1 MISFMFLKL
10 RLLCFWYCFFCEIR
24 KILKLLPSQLL
35 PYLIRKTFEFQNVM
49 FRSKIVSLAY
59 VLFHIYLCGKILNIK
74 TINSSWWNIHIHL
87 WYHYMAHD
95 SATYFMVARFVIDHI
110 GYILIISKIRHFL
123 DLVFFEGEKYWNKPS
138 KVAPE
143 SDNLT
148 GQPIV
153 YICIRY
159 FLD

>member
-1 MISFMFLKL
+1 MQSMISFMFLKL

-24 KILKLLPSQLL
+24 KILKY
-35 PYLIRKTFEFQNVM
+35 YLRNYYHTWSERLTFEFQNVM

-59 VLFHIYLCGKILNIK
+59 VLFHIYLCGEILNIK

-123 DLVFFEGEKYWNKPS
+123 DLVFLRERNIGINPRKLLR
-138 KVAPE
+138 
-143 SDNLT
+143 NLT
-148 GQPIV
+148 IW
-153 YICIRY
+153 
-159 FLD
+159 LDSQ